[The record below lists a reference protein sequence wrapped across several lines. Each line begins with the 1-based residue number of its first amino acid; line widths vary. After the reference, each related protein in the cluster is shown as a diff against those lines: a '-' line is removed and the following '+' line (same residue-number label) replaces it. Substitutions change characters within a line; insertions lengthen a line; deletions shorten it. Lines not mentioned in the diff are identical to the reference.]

1 MVLGV
6 GRILSAAGRSSGL
19 ISADVFAGDV
29 NCAKL
34 PAIIRKII
42 QKLVVSPLLLFTG
55 PREHLRGNGI

>member
-1 MVLGV
+1 MILGV
-6 GRILSAAGRSSGL
+6 GRILSVAGRSSGL
-19 ISADVFAGDV
+19 ISADVFASDV